1 MQIGIVGVGGGGTA
15 LADALLADEG
25 RRAVDYIAGA
35 IAVDTDA
42 GDLAALSRVDE
53 EARHLLGAVHTDG
66 EGTTGDGTLAS
77 EIAREERPEL
87 QAAVDSLPV
96 GRTDAALVCAAL
108 GGGTGA
114 GIAPAVVDLLGQ
126 VTATP
131 VYALGVLPGVSE
143 TGGEGDAT
151 DATTDGPKRS
161 ATDEAAALGTDH
173 PGPGSGDDRD
183 APDAPD
189 ASDRSD
195 HSDHSDRSERP
206 ERPLASNAAG
216 AVRALSAASDDLLL
230 ADLDVWRASA
240 APYAAAWPALDDAVA
255 GRLGSFLAA
264 GEAADPTPER
274 VLDASELTNTLGAG
288 GVTALGSAGAEVENG
303 RREGFV
309 GGLLDRIGGADGPA
323 VDEGEAVS
331 VATNAARKA
340 ITHRLSLPCDL
351 TSASRAAVV
360 FHAPPAWLSRR
371 GLERARSLI
380 EEETEV
386 PEIRWGDYPDPT
398 AEEFRVTV
406 LLSGI
411 SMADRLGA
419 LEDDLDPTRLE

>member
-1 MQIGIVGVGGGGTA
+1 MQIGVVGVGGGGTA
-15 LADALLADEG
+15 IADALLADDAG
-25 RRAVDYIAGA
+25 RAADYLVGAVA
-35 IAVDTDA
+35 IDTDA
-42 GDLAALSRVDE
+42 GALADLDRVDE
-53 EARHLLGAVHTDG
+53 DDRHLLGTVHT
-66 EGTTGDGTLAS
+66 EGSGTAGDTELAA

-87 QAAVDSLPV
+87 RAAADTIPV
-96 GRTDAALVCAAL
+96 GRIDAAVVCAAL

-114 GIAPAVVDLLGQ
+114 GIAPAIVDLLGQ
-126 VTATP
+126 VTGTP
-131 VYALGVLPGVSE
+131 VYALGVLPGVAE
-143 TGGEGDAT
+143 DGGNGDAV
-151 DATTDGPKRS
+151 DATTDGPRRPS
-161 ATDEAAALGTDH
+161 AAGD
-173 PGPGSGDDRD
+173 DDRD
-183 APDAPD
+183 GPDRPD
-189 ASDRSD
+189 
-195 HSDHSDRSERP
+195 
-206 ERPLASNAAG
+206 RPLGSNAAG

-230 ADLDVWRASA
+230 ADLDVWRASGGT
-240 APYAAAWPALDDAVA
+240 YDDAWPEVDAAVA
-255 GRLGSFLAA
+255 GRLGSLLAA

-288 GVTALGSAGAEVENG
+288 GVTALGTAGAEVENG
-303 RREGFV
+303 RREGLV

-340 ITHRLSLPCDL
+340 ISHRLTLPCDT

-371 GLERARSLI
+371 GLERARGVI
-380 EEETEV
+380 EEETGV

-411 SMADRLGA
+411 STSDRLAA
-419 LEDDLDPTRLE
+419 LGDAVDPMRLG

>member
-15 LADALLADEG
+15 LADALLTDEG
-25 RRAVDYIAGA
+25 GRAVDYVADAVA
-35 IAVDTDA
+35 IDTDA
-42 GDLAALSRVDE
+42 GDLAALERVDE
-53 EARHLLGAVHTDG
+53 DDRHLIGAVHTEG
-66 EGTTGDGTLAS
+66 EGTAGDANLAS

-108 GGGTGA
+108 GGGTAA
-114 GIAPAVVDLLGQ
+114 GVAPAVVDLLGQ
-126 VTATP
+126 VTGTP
-131 VYALGVLPGVSE
+131 VYALGVLPGVAES
-143 TGGEGDAT
+143 GGDGAAT
-151 DATTDGPKRS
+151 DATRDGPRRS
-161 ATDEAAALGTDH
+161 H
-173 PGPGSGDDRD
+173 GSGDGNGDDNGNAAAAGNGD
-183 APDAPD
+183 ADGRPDPSGRSGRPD
-189 ASDRSD
+189 
-195 HSDHSDRSERP
+195 
-206 ERPLASNAAG
+206 RPLSSNAAG

-230 ADLDVWRASA
+230 ADLDVWRASGA
-240 APYAAAWPALDDAVA
+240 SYAAAWPRLDDAVA
-255 GRLGSFLAA
+255 GRLGSLLAA
-264 GEAADPTPER
+264 GETADPTPER

-309 GGLLDRIGGADGPA
+309 GGLIDRIGGADGPA

-340 ITHRLSLPCDL
+340 ISHQLSLPCDL

-380 EEETEV
+380 EEGTGV

-411 SMADRLGA
+411 STADRLAA
-419 LEDDLDPTRLE
+419 LGDEVDPTRLE

>member
-1 MQIGIVGVGGGGTA
+1 MQIGVVGVGGGGTA
-15 LADALLADEG
+15 MADALLADDAG
-25 RRAVDYIAGA
+25 RAADYLVDAVA
-35 IAVDTDA
+35 IDTDA
-42 GDLAALSRVDE
+42 GALADLDRVDE
-53 EARHLLGAVHTDG
+53 DDRHLLGTVHT
-66 EGTTGDGTLAS
+66 EGRGTAGDTELAA

-87 QAAVDSLPV
+87 RAAADTIPV
-96 GRTDAALVCAAL
+96 GRIDAAVVCAAL

-114 GIAPAVVDLLGQ
+114 GIAPAVVDLIGQ
-126 VTATP
+126 VTGTP
-131 VYALGVLPGVSE
+131 VYALGVLPGVAE
-143 TGGEGDAT
+143 VGGDGAAA
-151 DATTDGPKRS
+151 DATTDGPRRPS
-161 ATDEAAALGTDH
+161 ATADDSGAGDGT
-173 PGPGSGDDRD
+173 GPADGGADGVGDDR
-183 APDAPD
+183 AGPDRPD
-189 ASDRSD
+189 
-195 HSDHSDRSERP
+195 
-206 ERPLASNAAG
+206 RPLGSNAAG

-230 ADLDVWRASA
+230 ADLDVWRASGGT
-240 APYAAAWPALDDAVA
+240 YDDAWPEVDAAVA
-255 GRLGSFLAA
+255 GRLGSLFAA

-288 GVTALGSAGAEVENG
+288 GVTALGTAGAEVENG
-303 RREGFV
+303 RREGLV

-340 ITHRLSLPCDL
+340 ISHRLTLPCDI

-371 GLERARSLI
+371 GLERARGVI
-380 EEETEV
+380 EEETGV

-411 SMADRLGA
+411 STSDRLAA
-419 LEDDLDPTRLE
+419 LGDAVDPMQLG

>member
-25 RRAVDYIAGA
+25 GRAVDYVADAVA
-35 IAVDTDA
+35 IDTDA
-42 GDLAALSRVDE
+42 GDLAALERVDE
-53 EARHLLGAVHTDG
+53 DDRHLIGAVHTEG
-66 EGTTGDGTLAS
+66 EGTAGDANLAS

-108 GGGTGA
+108 GGGTAA
-114 GIAPAVVDLLGQ
+114 GVAPAVVDLLGQ
-126 VTATP
+126 VTGTP
-131 VYALGVLPGVSE
+131 VYALGVLPGVAES
-143 TGGEGDAT
+143 GGDGAAT

-161 ATDEAAALGTDH
+161 RGS
-173 PGPGSGDDRD
+173 GSGDANGDGAATGNGD
-183 APDAPD
+183 AE
-189 ASDRSD
+189 
-195 HSDHSDRSERP
+195 DRSERP
-206 ERPLASNAAG
+206 ARPLSSNAAG

-230 ADLDVWRASA
+230 ADLDVWRASGA
-240 APYAAAWPALDDAVA
+240 SYAAAWPRLDDAVA
-255 GRLGSFLAA
+255 GRLAPLLAA

-309 GGLLDRIGGADGPA
+309 GGLIDRIGGADGPA

-340 ITHRLSLPCDL
+340 ISHQLSLPCDL

-371 GLERARSLI
+371 GLERARGLI
-380 EEETEV
+380 EEETGV

-411 SMADRLGA
+411 STADRLAA
-419 LEDDLDPTRLE
+419 LGDEVDPTRLE